1 MGCEGVKVFIVISL
15 ITLILFDLER
25 PNLVEYVGCIF
36 PGVSHASTTTD
47 GALVLPNFGG
57 SHLLMRTSFD
67 AKRPNF
73 TW

>member
-15 ITLILFDLER
+15 ITLILFDIER

-57 SHLLMRTSFD
+57 SHLLILAEFV
-67 AKRPNF
+67 AKLPKL
-73 TW
+73 TG